1 MNVSSEQKL
10 SKRLDGLV
18 QQAVDKAV
26 ETHRQKGESIA
37 VSDEQGKVKIV
48 SAREIPELKR
58 GLGSQKFAK

>member
-10 SKRLDGLV
+10 SKRLNGLV

-37 VSDEQGKVKIV
+37 VSDEQGKVKIIP
-48 SAREIPELKR
+48 AEEIPKFKRSLDSQEL
-58 GLGSQKFAK
+58 AK